1 MIYCLMT
8 SVGLTDD
15 IRWCLFDQARELIRL
30 GRERC
35 NIASDFL
42 EGYIATTNKICAL
55 GGMTGVQFEAY
66 VESNRG
72 KGIVRYIVRTGDLPD
87 RDKLAMVSLDPDHDA
102 PADEVN

>member
-8 SVGLTDD
+8 SIGLTEE
-15 IRWCLFDQARELIRL
+15 IRWCLFDQARELISL

-42 EGYIATTNKICAL
+42 EGYVATTGKTCAL
-55 GGMTGVQFEAY
+55 GGVIGVQFEAY

-72 KGIVRYIVRTGDLPD
+72 KGLVRYLVRTGDLPD
-87 RDKLAMVSLDPDHDA
+87 REKLAWASLDPEQGTAKQD
-102 PADEVN
+102 VN